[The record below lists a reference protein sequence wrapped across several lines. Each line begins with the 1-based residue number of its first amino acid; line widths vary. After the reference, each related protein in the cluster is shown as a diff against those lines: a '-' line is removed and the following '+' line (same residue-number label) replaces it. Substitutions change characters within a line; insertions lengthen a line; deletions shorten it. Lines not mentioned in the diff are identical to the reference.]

1 MRRRSEMEIYPAVDI
16 KDGRAVRLEQ
26 GDFDRVTVFDDSPL
40 AAARRWA
47 EAGAGW
53 IHMVDLDGARS
64 GKPVN
69 AEQVRETV
77 EGVEARVQLG
87 GGLRDMAA
95 VEAALG
101 LGVERVVLGTAAVE
115 NRDLLVE
122 ACGQFPG
129 RIVVGIDAWDGLV
142 ATRGW
147 AQDTAVT
154 ALWAIEDVS
163 LPGVAAIV
171 FTDIG
176 RDGMMQGPNLESLKA
191 AVEAAGVPLIAS
203 GGIST
208 IEDVRAVAA
217 AGAEGAIIG
226 RALYDGSIDL
236 AEALRVAA
244 GVGG

>member
-1 MRRRSEMEIYPAVDI
+1 MEIYPAVDI

-26 GDFDRVTVFDDSPL
+26 GDFERVTVFDDSPL

-64 GKPVN
+64 GRPVN
-69 AEQVRETV
+69 AELVRETV
-77 EGVEARVQLG
+77 KGVEARVQLG

-95 VEAALG
+95 VEAALGLG

-122 ACGQFPG
+122 ACGMYPE
-129 RIVVGIDAWDGLV
+129 RIVVGIDARDGLV
-142 ATRGW
+142 ATHGW

-176 RDGMMQGPNLESLKA
+176 RDGMMKGPNMESLKA
-191 AVEAAGVPLIAS
+191 AVKAAGVPLIAS

-208 IEDVRAVAA
+208 IEDVRAVAE
-217 AGAEGAIIG
+217 AGAAGAIIG
-226 RALYDGSIDL
+226 RALYDGSINL

-244 GVGG
+244 EVSD

>member
-1 MRRRSEMEIYPAVDI
+1 MEIYPAVDI

-26 GDFDRVTVFDDSPL
+26 GDFERVTVFDDLPL

-47 EAGAGW
+47 EAGARW

-69 AEQVRETV
+69 AERVRETV
-77 EGVEARVQLG
+77 EGVEAQVQLG

-122 ACGQFPG
+122 ACGKFAG
-129 RIVVGIDAWDGLV
+129 RIVVGIDTRDGMV
-142 ATRGW
+142 ATHGW
-147 AQDTAVT
+147 ERETAVT

-163 LPGVAAIV
+163 MPGVAAIV

-191 AVEAAGVPLIAS
+191 AVEAAGKAGVPVIAS

-208 IEDVRAVAA
+208 IADVRAVAA
-217 AGAEGAIIG
+217 TGAAGAIIG

-244 GVGG
+244 KVGG